1 MKEEDLVSWIKENMT
16 VDGMSVI
23 ERNKETIS
31 KFIGITPTGEPILLV
46 DKKGLKGR
54 QAVML
59 HLIGKY
65 MAWLAEY
72 TADGCSKN
80 SDIVRSLGMPKGT
93 VGRCLRELE
102 GAGLIAGCTDGGY
115 AIVLSSLST
124 FFADLRGH

>member
-1 MKEEDLVSWIKENMT
+1 MTGGDLGDWIRENMT
-16 VDGMSVI
+16 VDGMSII
-23 ERNKETIS
+23 EMNKEIIS

-46 DKKGLKGR
+46 DKKELKGQ

-59 HLIGKY
+59 YLIGKY
-65 MAWLAEY
+65 MAKLARY
-72 TADGCSKN
+72 TDGPCAKY

-102 GAGLIAGCTDGGY
+102 SAGSIAECDDGGY
-115 AIVLSSLST
+115 VIVLSSLST